1 MMDRNFEDFANA
13 IVVQAA
19 RDYREAAKILKRN
32 PRNSAAEYTK
42 MEVERFFFSSWYK
55 VLTNLDPEFLLEK
68 LKEEIH
74 NEN

>member
-13 IVVQAA
+13 IVIQAVK
-19 RDYREAAKILKRN
+19 DYREAVKILERN

-42 MEVERFFFSSWYK
+42 MEVELFFHSSWYK
-55 VLTNLDPEFLLEK
+55 VLTNLDPEFLLQK

-74 NEN
+74 NES